1 MFQNFESLLIWI
13 VSIEHIHLVIYIMF
27 LIAILVSERS
37 PETIVAWIFTITVFP
52 VFGFILYLVF
62 GINWRKNRI
71 ESLQNKNRRSL
82 FKGFPSLTE
91 NFLKYDP
98 AEIFHSHKVK
108 PEDLNIL
115 MSNAGISQEESE
127 IVKLLYTSEGTYL
140 THNSS
145 YKMFYDGREAFDSI
159 IQDLESAKE
168 TIYMEY
174 FIWRSDGLGEK
185 VKDVL
190 VKKAKEGVKIRLLF
204 DGMGSFG
211 TISEKYRKELAKVG
225 VEFKY
230 FLDIKFALSKL
241 NYRNHRKITIVDN
254 RILHTGGMNLGEEY
268 ITGGKRFESWRDT
281 NVRIQGELVLHYLA
295 IFVTDWLNSGGKQD
309 FKMSDI
315 EEVIEEHKNLREDS
329 PYLMQVSASGPD
341 TIWTT
346 LKYTYSKLI
355 TSAKKEILIQS
366 PYFIP
371 DTSLVSQLKIAALS
385 GVKIKLMIAGVPDK
399 KIPYWIAETYFAE
412 LLLAGVEIYRYKA
425 GFIHCKNIVI
435 DGKMSTMGT
444 CNFDMR
450 SFEINYEVNSIFYNE
465 EISQSMR
472 EQFYKDL
479 SFCEEIKEE
488 NLKKTVFWRKI
499 RNSLFRVVSPIM

>member
-1 MFQNFESLLIWI
+1 M
-13 VSIEHIHLVIYIMF
+13 
-27 LIAILVSERS
+27 
-37 PETIVAWIFTITVFP
+37 
-52 VFGFILYLVF
+52 
-62 GINWRKNRI
+62 
-71 ESLQNKNRRSL
+71 
-82 FKGFPSLTE
+82 
-91 NFLKYDP
+91 
-98 AEIFHSHKVK
+98 
-108 PEDLNIL
+108 
-115 MSNAGISQEESE
+115 
-127 IVKLLYTSEGTYL
+127 
-140 THNSS
+140 
-145 YKMFYDGREAFDSI
+145 
-159 IQDLESAKE
+159 
-168 TIYMEY
+168 
-174 FIWRSDGLGEK
+174 
-185 VKDVL
+185 
-190 VKKAKEGVKIRLLF
+190 
-204 DGMGSFG
+204 
-211 TISEKYRKELAKVG
+211 
-225 VEFKY
+225 
-230 FLDIKFALSKL
+230 
-241 NYRNHRKITIVDN
+241 DN

-281 NVRIQGELVLHYLA
+281 NVRVQGELVLHYLA

-309 FKMSDI
+309 FKMDDI
-315 EEVIEEHKNLREDS
+315 EEVIEEHKKVQKNS
-329 PYLMQVSASGPD
+329 PYLMQVSSSGPD

-355 TSAKKEILIQS
+355 GSAKKEILIQS

-425 GFIHCKNIVI
+425 GFIHCKNIVV